1 MLVRSRPRF
10 ARFSPALKVVNF
22 KFPETEFKDGGKRVL
37 KYDSASCVNADWW
50 DYDAT
55 ENDGDEPNYQNR
67 KLPIAHMPWEDTS
80 KTDTGMKCSGLKS
93 KYLEKL
99 KQFNIIL
106 GAN

>member
-1 MLVRSRPRF
+1 
-10 ARFSPALKVVNF
+10 
-22 KFPETEFKDGGKRVL
+22 
-37 KYDSASCVNADWW
+37 
-50 DYDAT
+50 
-55 ENDGDEPNYQNR
+55 
-67 KLPIAHMPWEDTS
+67 MPWEDTS